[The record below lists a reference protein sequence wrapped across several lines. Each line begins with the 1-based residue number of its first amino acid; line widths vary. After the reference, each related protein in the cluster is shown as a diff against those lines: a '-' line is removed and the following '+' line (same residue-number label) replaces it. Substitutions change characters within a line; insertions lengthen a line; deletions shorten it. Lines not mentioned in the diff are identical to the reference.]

1 MPSLL
6 KTAFLQLNKWAGN
19 EYPKREDFVSDNEKI
34 DAFADDISSQMAQK
48 VSATDLD
55 QLVSAESIL
64 TKIKTVDGA
73 SSGLDADLLDG
84 KHATDFINAIA
95 IGSNSDP
102 NTTLES
108 YILSNHANSPSS
120 AYYWHIQTL
129 FYSTKAINSNRV
141 QIATS
146 YNSDNNMYIRR
157 YFNNA
162 WSAWTR
168 LAREGDYMPIL
179 SNLRL
184 FQVSVPQNA
193 VDYTLFSYSG
203 GPGRVTSISD
213 AGYTKFSFVID
224 GVTIPATTDSNFR
237 FGFGGPYY
245 DRQGVLVNIE
255 FKQSIVIK
263 ANQTTAATARGV
275 VLTEK

>member
-1 MPSLL
+1 MENTVNYNL
-6 KTAFLQLNKWAGN
+6 KKPGQDDFYNVADFNSNADIIDGALKNHDVQLEG
-19 EYPKREDFVSDNEKI
+19 
-34 DAFADDISSQMAQK
+34 K
-48 VSATDLD
+48 VSETDLD

-84 KHATDFINAIA
+84 KHATDFVNAIA

-203 GPGRVTSISD
+203 GPGRVTSISH

-237 FGFGGPYY
+237 FGFGGLYY
-245 DRQGVLVNIE
+245 DREGVLVNIE